1 MGYRWSTYSEQYKI
15 SMNLAYPVMIGQLG
29 QIMVSVADSI
39 MVGKFLGTIP
49 LAAIS
54 LAVSV
59 LIIPMVFAIG
69 VAYGLTPLIAGA
81 DGAQDEK
88 LVTKY
93 FKNGLVLNSIL
104 GLLIYGAIALFAKG
118 AHLLGQ
124 DPRVVEAALPYIHIV
139 GFSIIPMMSFFA
151 FKQFAEGLSDTKAA
165 MRVSLAANFLNVLL
179 NYPLIT
185 GWGPFPELGL
195 AGAAVSTLSTR
206 FLMLAGMAFY
216 IRKQAKFQRY
226 WKHWRTVRVEWT
238 TVREILGIG
247 VPSGLQYV
255 FEAGAFAMSGVIVG
269 MIGPVQQAAHQIA
282 LNIASVSYMMV
293 GGIGAAATIRIGN
306 QLGRRDFKLLRLA
319 AQSTFHLT
327 FFLMILTMI
336 IFMLMR
342 NILPG
347 FYSSDPEV
355 LKYTTILMFAAAIFQ
370 IPDGLQATALG
381 ALRGIKDV
389 TLPTIIAFISYW
401 VIAVP
406 LSYYLGVVLSYGP
419 LGVWIGLTVGLI
431 LASIA
436 LYRRFQNRTHRLED

>member
-1 MGYRWSTYSEQYKI
+1 MAYRWSTYSQQYKI
-15 SMNLAYPVMIGQLG
+15 SLNLAYPVVIGQLG

-69 VAYGLTPLIAGA
+69 VAYGLTPLVAGA
-81 DGAQDEK
+81 DGEENPEDA
-88 LVTKY
+88 TKY

-104 GLLIYGAIALFAKG
+104 GLLIYGLIAIFAEG

-124 DPRVVEAALPYIHIV
+124 DERVVSEALPYIHVV
-139 GFSIIPMMSFFA
+139 GFSIVPMMSFFA

-179 NYPLIT
+179 NYPFIT

-195 AGAAVSTLSTR
+195 IGAAVSTLITR
-206 FLMLAGMAFY
+206 FLMLGGMALY
-216 IRKQAKFQRY
+216 IRKKNKFALY
-226 WKHWRTVRVEWT
+226 WSYWRKSEVNWT
-238 TVREILGIG
+238 TVKEILNIG

-293 GGIGAAATIRIGN
+293 SGLGAAATIRMGN
-306 QLGRRDFKLLRLA
+306 QLGKRDFPMLRLA
-319 AQSTFHLT
+319 GQSLFHLT
-327 FFLMILTMI
+327 FF
-336 IFMLMR
+336 FMLVTMTLLILLR
-342 NILPG
+342 NFLPQ

-355 LKYTTILMFAAAIFQ
+355 LQYTAVLMVAAGIFQ
-370 IPDGLQATALG
+370 MPDGMQATALG

-389 TLPTIIAFISYW
+389 NIPTIVAFIAYW
-401 VIAVP
+401 LIAVP
-406 LSYYLGVVLSYGP
+406 LCYYLGVHLEQGP
-419 LGVWIGLTVGLI
+419 IGVWIGLTVGLV

-436 LYRRFQNRTHRLED
+436 LYWRFRHKTLRMH

>member
-1 MGYRWSTYSEQYKI
+1 MTYRWSTYSQQYKI
-15 SMNLAYPVMIGQLG
+15 SLNLAYPVVIGQLG

-69 VAYGLTPLIAGA
+69 VAYGLTPLVAGA
-81 DGAQDEK
+81 DGEENPAAA
-88 LVTKY
+88 TKY

-104 GLLIYGAIALFAKG
+104 GLLIYGLIALFAEG

-124 DPRVVEAALPYIHIV
+124 DERVVAEALPYIHVV
-139 GFSIIPMMSFFA
+139 GFSIVPMMSFFA

-165 MRVSLAANFLNVLL
+165 MRVSLAANLLNVLL

-195 AGAAVSTLSTR
+195 IGAAVSTLVTR
-206 FLMLAGMAFY
+206 FLMLGGMALY
-216 IRKQAKFQRY
+216 IRKKEKFALY
-226 WKHWRTVRVEWT
+226 WSFWRSSEVNWPTIK
-238 TVREILGIG
+238 EILNIG

-293 GGIGAAATIRIGN
+293 SGLGAAATIRMGN
-306 QLGRRDFKLLRLA
+306 QLGRRDYPMLRLA
-319 AQSTFHLT
+319 GQSLFHLT
-327 FFLMILTMI
+327 FFFMLVTMILLI
-336 IFMLMR
+336 LLR
-342 NILPG
+342 NFLPQ

-355 LKYTTILMFAAAIFQ
+355 LQYTAVLMVAAGIFQ
-370 IPDGLQATALG
+370 LPDGMQATALG

-389 TLPTIIAFISYW
+389 NIPTIVAFVAYW
-401 VIAVP
+401 IIAVP
-406 LSYYLGVVLSYGP
+406 LCYYLGVHLGKGP
-419 LGVWIGLTVGLI
+419 IGVWMGLTVGLL

-436 LYRRFQNRTHRLED
+436 LYWRFRHKTLRMH